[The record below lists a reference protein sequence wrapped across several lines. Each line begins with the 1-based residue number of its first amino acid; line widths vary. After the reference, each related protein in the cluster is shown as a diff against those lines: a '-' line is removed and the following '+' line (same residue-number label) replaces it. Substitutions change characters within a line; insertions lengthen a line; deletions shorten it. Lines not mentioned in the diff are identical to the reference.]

1 MILTDKIFIEN
12 RPKSK
17 EHIIGELRR
26 AFEKEVVIIP
36 SDPYEIRDFRLRAHP
51 IKNVRRT
58 IVTDNAHGINTRI
71 LSLGEDKNGDKVNL
85 DNCEGALH

>member
-1 MILTDKIFIEN
+1 MILTGKIFIEN

-51 IKNVRRT
+51 TKNV
-58 IVTDNAHGINTRI
+58 
-71 LSLGEDKNGDKVNL
+71 
-85 DNCEGALH
+85 